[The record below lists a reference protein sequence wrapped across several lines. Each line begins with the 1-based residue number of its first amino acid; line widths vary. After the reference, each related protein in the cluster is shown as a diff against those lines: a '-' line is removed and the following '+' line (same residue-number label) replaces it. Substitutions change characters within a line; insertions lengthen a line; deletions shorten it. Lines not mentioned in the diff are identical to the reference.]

1 MRFAASQGLL
11 FCLGGR
17 LRTWDAIW
25 RAVKWF
31 VGRPVVLDEAK
42 NKPDL
47 DPAYLNGYVSWF
59 YFASILAELLMAL
72 LALRRAEVVCWV

>member
-1 MRFAASQGLL
+1 MVDCALGMRY
-11 FCLGGR
+11 GGR
-17 LRTWDAIW
+17 